1 MFRLRLQGAKMLR
14 IAIQY
19 YLYNLSNFKY
29 TEKIHSF
36 VALNTVIVMLF
47 LQ

>member
-19 YLYNLSNFKY
+19 SYCHAIFTVNFPTQRFFHSRKSPLY
-29 TEKIHSF
+29 
-36 VALNTVIVMLF
+36 
-47 LQ
+47 